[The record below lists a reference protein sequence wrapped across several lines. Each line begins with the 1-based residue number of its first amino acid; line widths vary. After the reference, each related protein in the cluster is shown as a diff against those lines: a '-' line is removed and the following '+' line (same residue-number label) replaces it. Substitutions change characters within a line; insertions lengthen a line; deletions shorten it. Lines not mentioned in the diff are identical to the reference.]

1 MPRVDKAQTLLC
13 VALVGRARG
22 GPHKSDGY
30 LLKNL
35 MRGQSVRDLI
45 VFNGTNNLDFQDIR
59 TNVIRIP
66 EVVIRLRQAQEI
78 WDKLSANPLDLTNF
92 VASENSVFLG
102 NIRLKSFAT
111 AIVQIGLLDRYLKT
125 HTLTEFVVGA
135 VNGDSP
141 LRVAIGDM
149 TFYDMVASS
158 SALAGHSTRAGL
170 TPILG
175 GELPILSGMQLA
187 EYGVF
192 KKDLARGGYQSISMD
207 LREVDKLIF
216 SLVDEFEVKKIVMIG
231 PGSNLFGK
239 STLDLSDRD
248 VQVLESIDLDPMLS
262 WFWSR
267 LRENRLLAA
276 N

>member
-1 MPRVDKAQTLLC
+1 
-13 VALVGRARG
+13 
-22 GPHKSDGY
+22 
-30 LLKNL
+30 
-35 MRGQSVRDLI
+35 VRDLI
-45 VFNGTNNLDFQDIR
+45 VFNGANNLDFQDFR

-66 EVVIRLRQAQEI
+66 EVVIRLREAQEI
-78 WDKLSANPLDLTNF
+78 WDKLSPNPLDLTNF
-92 VASENSVFLG
+92 VASEDSVFLG

-111 AIVQIGLLDRYLKT
+111 AIVQIGLLDRYLKN
-125 HTLTEFVVGA
+125 HSLTEFVVGT

-141 LRVAIGDM
+141 LRVAIGEM
-149 TFYDMVASS
+149 TFHEMITS
-158 SALAGHSTRAGL
+158 SAALTGHSTRAGL

-187 EYGVF
+187 EYGVY
-192 KKDLARGGYQSISMD
+192 KKDLARGTYQSIAMD
-207 LREVDKLIF
+207 LREVEKLVF
-216 SLVDEFEVKKIVMIG
+216 SLVEEYEVKKIVMVG

-239 STLDLSDRD
+239 TTLDLSDRD

-267 LRENRLLAA
+267 LRENRLLVA